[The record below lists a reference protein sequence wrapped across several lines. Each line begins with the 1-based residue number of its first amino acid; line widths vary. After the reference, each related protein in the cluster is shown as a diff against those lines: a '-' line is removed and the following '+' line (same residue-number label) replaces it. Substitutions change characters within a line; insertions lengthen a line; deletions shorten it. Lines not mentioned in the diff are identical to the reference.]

1 MKIIKSITCFFL
13 IGVFAT
19 GCKVEYRPSVQS
31 PTTGYLVA
39 EGFINSGNEPT
50 TITLSRTLKVYDD
63 STTDVGEHNALI
75 NIEGENNESYP
86 LYETGDGVYTSS
98 PLQLNNSEK
107 YHLKITT
114 QNGEEYASD
123 FTSYRTTPGID
134 SLSWQQNSDGVKIYV
149 NTHDDQSSTGYYNWK
164 YEETWEFHA
173 AYYSSLEFIIDTTK
187 RPPSP
192 LPIGVKYTRPDK
204 SIDSSLHTCWKTVN
218 SSNIILASSEM
229 LNSNHIYFPIMP
241 IPAASEKLGVL
252 YSINVKQYSIS
263 QEAYSYLQELKSN
276 TEEIGS
282 IFAAQPSKLSGN
294 IHCTSNPSEIAIGF
308 IEVSQEKQKRLFI
321 SNQQLPGWNYNNGCG
336 EYLFQNNAAALGSKA
351 GGLFPTVPSEIT
363 PVSIVSFFATPDQN
377 CVDCTL
383 RGSNIKPAFW
393 P

>member
-1 MKIIKSITCFFL
+1 MQDDFCFIKTNEMTST
-13 IGVFAT
+13 
-19 GCKVEYRPSVQS
+19 
-31 PTTGYLVA
+31 
-39 EGFINSGNEPT
+39 EPT
-50 TITLSRTLKVYDD
+50 TITLSRTIKIYDD
-63 STTDVGEHNALI
+63 STSDVGEHGALV
-75 NIEGENNESYP
+75 NIEGENNENYP
-86 LYETGDGVYTSS
+86 LHETGDGVYTSAS
-98 PLQLNNSEK
+98 LQLNSSEK
-107 YHLKITT
+107 YRLKIKT
-114 QNGEEYASD
+114 QNGKEYTSD

-134 SLSWQQNSDGVKIYV
+134 SLSWQRNTDGVKIYI
-149 NTHDDQSSTGYYNWK
+149 NTHDDQNRAGYYNWK

-173 AYYSSLEFIIDTTK
+173 AYYSSLVFIPDTTK

-192 LPIGVKYTRPDK
+192 IPIGVRYIRKDK

-229 LNSNHIYFPIMP
+229 LSSNHIYFPIMP

-252 YSINVKQYSIS
+252 YTINVKQYSIS
-263 QEAYSYLQELKSN
+263 DEAYAYLQELKNN

-282 IFAAQPSKLSGN
+282 IFAAQPSKLNGN

-321 SNQQLPGWNYNNGCG
+321 SNHQLPGWNYKDGCG
-336 EYLFQNNAAALGSKA
+336 EYLLQNNAAALGSKA
-351 GGLFPTVPSEIT
+351 GGLWPTVPFEAT

-377 CVDCTL
+377 CLDCTL
-383 RGSNIKPAFW
+383 RGSNVKPAFW